1 MKALKWIALGA
12 GALVL
17 IVAAVVGYIAATFD
31 PNDYKPRIV
40 ELVKQQTGRTLT
52 IDGKIGLTFFPKIG
66 AAVGRAT
73 LSEPNRPAVFA
84 RVEEARVAVA
94 LWPLLSK
101 QVIVDRVTLKG
112 LAVDLVRFKNGRSN
126 FDDLTGEAPGPAKP
140 EEASAPKPPG
150 PPLAVEVGG
159 IDIERADI
167 GWRDERDGTN
177 VRLSDLNLK
186 TGRLASGVPG
196 KLSLGTRIQGVQPKA
211 NLQFTLDTGY
221 RLDFGTQAVALS
233 SLDAKVSGD
242 AQGMSGIDVRVKGA
256 AIDLDPKSQRVT
268 ISGLE
273 LTAKTKDGLDAKAA
287 IPSLKLAPDRAESQ
301 AMSADVI
308 LATPPRTVTAKIRIA
323 PLARKGTQIQ
333 LSQVDV
339 DLDVKQ
345 PDLSVQ
351 GKLATPVTLDLDRQQ
366 VELPRIAGTLALSG
380 KDIPP
385 NSKAVV
391 SGAARTNWGAQSAS
405 AELAVKLEDS
415 NIDAKVAVAHW
426 STPAITFNLVADRLN
441 VDRYFPPAK
450 RAGTPRGGP
459 PGGQAPAGS
468 GTPAEQPF
476 DLSPLKTLNATGNVR
491 IGALQVSNVKA
502 ERVALDIKAA
512 GGKLDINPMTANLY
526 EGTLAGSVAVNAN
539 DNRFTVKQKLAG
551 VSVGPLLRDA
561 AEKDLLE
568 GRGAVTLD
576 VTTVGTTATALKKG
590 LAGTANAALK
600 DGTIKGIDIVG
611 AITAAQA
618 LVGSRRGLEQQA
630 QGGAKT
636 DFTEL
641 TASFVI
647 KNGVAHNEDL
657 QAKSSLVKL
666 AGRGDIDIGEGTLDY
681 TATAAL
687 TSAATG
693 LGGKKDLAQL
703 AGVSVPVRATGPL
716 ANPKYSLD
724 VGSLATGL
732 AKDAVQREL
741 QRRLGGDKPAGR
753 PGSDAVGDV
762 LKGLFGK
769 PK

>member
-1 MKALKWIALGA
+1 VKALKWIALGL

-17 IVAAVVGYIAATFD
+17 IAVAVVAYLAATFD

-40 ELVKQQTGRTLT
+40 ALVKQQTGRTLT
-52 IDGKIGLTFFPKIG
+52 LDGKIGLTFFPRIG
-66 AAVGRAT
+66 AALSKVT
-73 LSEPNRPAVFA
+73 LSEPNSPTVFS

-101 QVIVDRVTLKG
+101 QVVVDRVTLKG
-112 LAVDLVRFKNGRSN
+112 LAVDLVRFKNGRTN
-126 FDDLTGEAPGPAKP
+126 FDDLTGQAAAPAKP
-140 EEASAPKPPG
+140 GEAPRAKQPG
-150 PPLAVEVGG
+150 TPLTLEVGG
-159 IDIERADI
+159 IDIVNAVI

-196 KLSLGTRIQGVQPKA
+196 KLALGTKIQGAQPKV
-211 NLQFTLDTGY
+211 NLQFNLDTGY
-221 RLDFGTQAVALS
+221 RMDFETQAIALS
-233 SLDAKVSGD
+233 SLEAKLSGD
-242 AQGMSGIDVRVKGA
+242 AQGVSGIDARVKGT

-268 ISGLE
+268 ISGLA

-287 IPSLKLAPDRAESQ
+287 VPSLKLAPDRAESQ
-301 AMSADVI
+301 AISAEFT
-308 LATPPRTVTAKIRIA
+308 LTTPPRTVRAKIQIA
-323 PLARKGTQIQ
+323 PLTLKGTQIQ
-333 LSQVDV
+333 LSQLDV

-351 GKLATPVTLDLDRQQ
+351 GKLATPVTLDLDKQQ
-366 VELPRIAGTLALSG
+366 AQLPRIAGSLALSG
-380 KDIPP
+380 KNIPA
-385 NSKAVV
+385 NSKAMV
-391 SGAARTNWGAQSAS
+391 SGAARADWAAQSAN

-415 NIDAKVAVAHW
+415 SIDAKVAVAHW
-426 STPAITFNLVADRLN
+426 STPAITFSLVADRLN

-450 RAGTPRGGP
+450 PAATPAGGP
-459 PGGQAPAGS
+459 PAAPAPVGS
-468 GTPAEQPF
+468 GAPAEQPF

-502 ERVALDIKAA
+502 EQVALAIKAV
-512 GGKLDINPMTANLY
+512 GGKLDVNPISASLY
-526 EGTLAGSVAVNAN
+526 GGTLAGSVAVNAN
-539 DNRFTVKQKLAG
+539 DNSFVVKQKLAG
-551 VSVGPLLRDA
+551 VSVGPLLRDVA
-561 AEKDLLE
+561 NKDLLE
-568 GRGAVTLD
+568 GRGAVALD
-576 VTTVGTTATALKKG
+576 VTTVGTTATALRKG
-590 LAGTANAALK
+590 LAGTANAVLK

-618 LVGSRRGLEQQA
+618 LIGSKRAVEQPA
-630 QGGAKT
+630 KGGAQT

-681 TATAAL
+681 TATAVL
-687 TSAATG
+687 TSAVAG
-693 LGGKKDLAQL
+693 LGGKDLAQL
-703 AGVSVPVRATGPL
+703 AGVPVPVRVTGPL
-716 ANPKYSLD
+716 ANPKYALD
-724 VGSLATGL
+724 VGSLATDL
-732 AKDAVQREL
+732 AKDALQREL
-741 QRRLGGDKPAGR
+741 QRRLGGDKPAGKSGR
-753 PGSDAVGDV
+753 DPVGDA